1 MPPEN
6 LLKRRLPRYAST
18 SKSSQPSGRCG
29 FALFASLALTLFL
42 EIFAKFFQ
50 KNFIMNNDK
59 AHERRAEN
67 SEARALCD
75 GAHEAQLPLRGDGRG
90 LNTSGRGRKI
100 WGYAAGI
107 ITGVTYGMNPL
118 FAMPILKAGV
128 SVDTVLFVRYA
139 VAVLVL
145 AGLILASR
153 KSFAV
158 SRRQAGWLTLL
169 GVLYSCSSLGLFLA
183 YNHIPS
189 GIATTI
195 VFLYPTLVALIMV
208 FLKVYP
214 TWQTWVSIAVTFIA
228 ILFLCNYDS
237 SQPVRWEGLVLA
249 FLSALSYAF
258 FIVLINQKRCLRELP
273 NDVLTFYA
281 LGVGCIVFC
290 AVAVIGSHTGDI
302 SMLTD
307 FGILNS
313 HASMWINLVLL
324 AVIPTVISTA
334 TLAAS
339 TKIIG
344 AAKASVMGVFEP
356 LTAILIG
363 TLVFGEKMSWN
374 IAIGILLSIF
384 AICFMIISPGKKK
397 AAR

>member
-1 MPPEN
+1 MS
-6 LLKRRLPRYAST
+6 A
-18 SKSSQPSGRCG
+18 KSISLSFHGIGSGR
-29 FALFASLALTLFL
+29 A
-42 EIFAKFFQ
+42 
-50 KNFIMNNDK
+50 
-59 AHERRAEN
+59 
-67 SEARALCD
+67 
-75 GAHEAQLPLRGDGRG
+75 
-90 LNTSGRGRKI
+90 
-100 WGYAAGI
+100 WGYLAGI

-118 FAMPILKAGV
+118 FAMPVLGAGV
-128 SVDTVLFVRYA
+128 SVETVLFVRYA

-145 AGLILASR
+145 GMVILSTH

-158 SRRQAGWLTLL
+158 SRKQLGWLAML
-169 GVLYSCSSLGLFLA
+169 GVLFACSSLFLFLS
-183 YNHIPS
+183 YNYIPS

-195 VFLYPTLVALIMV
+195 IFLYPTLVALIMV
-208 FLKVYP
+208 FLKVFP

-237 SQPVRWEGLVLA
+237 SQPVHFEGIILA

-258 FIVLINQKRCLRELP
+258 FIVLINRKRCLRELS

-281 LGVGCIVFC
+281 LITGCIVFGLIAFVGNHSGKISLLNDFNTIC
-290 AVAVIGSHTGDI
+290 AHS
-302 SMLTD
+302 S
-307 FGILNS
+307 FWLNL
-313 HASMWINLVLL
+313 ILL

-344 AAKASVMGVFEP
+344 ATKASVMGVFEP

-374 IAIGILLSIF
+374 IAIGIVLSVF
-384 AICFMIISPGKKK
+384 AICFMILCPGKKK
-397 AAR
+397 

>member
-1 MPPEN
+1 MS
-6 LLKRRLPRYAST
+6 A
-18 SKSSQPSGRCG
+18 KSISLSFHGIGSGR
-29 FALFASLALTLFL
+29 A
-42 EIFAKFFQ
+42 
-50 KNFIMNNDK
+50 
-59 AHERRAEN
+59 
-67 SEARALCD
+67 
-75 GAHEAQLPLRGDGRG
+75 
-90 LNTSGRGRKI
+90 
-100 WGYAAGI
+100 WGYLAGI

-118 FAMPILKAGV
+118 FAMPVLGAGV
-128 SVDTVLFVRYA
+128 SVETVLFVRYA

-145 AGLILASR
+145 GMVILSTH

-158 SRRQAGWLTLL
+158 SRKQLGWLAML
-169 GVLYSCSSLGLFLA
+169 GVLFACSSLFLFLS
-183 YNHIPS
+183 YNYIPS

-195 VFLYPTLVALIMV
+195 IFLYPTLVALIMV
-208 FLKVYP
+208 FLKIFP

-237 SQPVRWEGLVLA
+237 SQPVHFEGIIMA

-258 FIVLINQKRCLRELP
+258 FIVLINRKRCLRELS

-281 LGVGCIVFC
+281 LITGCIVFGLIALVGNHSGKISLLNDFNTIC
-290 AVAVIGSHTGDI
+290 AHS
-302 SMLTD
+302 SLW
-307 FGILNS
+307 LNL
-313 HASMWINLVLL
+313 ILL

-344 AAKASVMGVFEP
+344 ATKASVMGVFEP

-374 IAIGILLSIF
+374 IAIGIVLSVF
-384 AICFMIISPGKKK
+384 AICFMILCPGKKK
-397 AAR
+397 

>member
-1 MPPEN
+1 M
-6 LLKRRLPRYAST
+6 ST
-18 SKSSQPSGRCG
+18 KSISLSFHGSGSGR
-29 FALFASLALTLFL
+29 A
-42 EIFAKFFQ
+42 
-50 KNFIMNNDK
+50 
-59 AHERRAEN
+59 
-67 SEARALCD
+67 
-75 GAHEAQLPLRGDGRG
+75 
-90 LNTSGRGRKI
+90 
-100 WGYAAGI
+100 WGYLAGI

-118 FAMPILKAGV
+118 FAMPVLGAGV
-128 SVDTVLFVRYA
+128 SVETVLFVRYA

-145 AGLILASR
+145 GLVILSTH

-158 SRRQAGWLTLL
+158 SRKQLGWLAML
-169 GVLYSCSSLGLFLA
+169 GVLFACSSLFLFLA
-183 YNHIPS
+183 YNYIPS

-195 VFLYPTLVALIMV
+195 IFLYPTLVALIMV
-208 FLKVYP
+208 FLKVFP

-237 SQPVRWEGLVLA
+237 SQPVHFEGIILA

-258 FIVLINQKRCLRELP
+258 FIVLINRERCLRELS

-281 LGVGCIVFC
+281 LITGCIVFGLIAFVGNHSGKISLLNDFNTIC
-290 AVAVIGSHTGDI
+290 AHSQ
-302 SMLTD
+302 MW
-307 FGILNS
+307 LNL
-313 HASMWINLVLL
+313 ILL

-344 AAKASVMGVFEP
+344 ATKASVMGVFEP

-374 IAIGILLSIF
+374 IAIGIVLSVF
-384 AICFMIISPGKKK
+384 AICFMILCPGKKK
-397 AAR
+397 